1 MIQELSRE
9 DLLKQL
15 EELKAAAAGQAVKE
29 EAKGFTSPLNLND
42 AFIKRFPQGLKG
54 RKSFLLTVEN
64 FSVTQS
70 NIDGLLNWLRENNRE
85 EDAIE
90 LDKNRERIFDIHVL
104 SKENGYEI
112 FNSSILVYDSKN
124 TLKPLIL
131 TAGEKFKYTIST
143 ISWDADSKIL
153 TFA

>member
-1 MIQELSRE
+1 MSNKTK
-9 DLLKQL
+9 KQKTAY
-15 EELKAAAAGQAVKE
+15 ESS
-29 EAKGFTSPLNLND
+29 FDLND

-112 FNSSILVYDSKN
+112 FNSSILVYDTKN

-131 TAGEKFKYTIST
+131 TAGKKFKYTIST
-143 ISWDADSKIL
+143 ICWDSDNKIL